1 MANVNILELQAA
13 STPTNGIFYVVIDGV
28 DYQISYETLISLI
41 NNDGIK
47 IIKDL
52 NKSANYSRTFNAGNQ
67 LQQIDIK
74 KLTGNPIVRIGT
86 SLNGTDILPDIP
98 VVSTSI
104 NSIVV
109 DFVATTTLYITISGG
124 SVSLNF
130 KYYENNY

>member
-1 MANVNILELQAA
+1 MANVNILQLPAA
-13 STPTNGIFYVVIDGV
+13 SNPTNGIFYVVIDGV
-28 DYQISYETLISLI
+28 DYQIPYETLISLI

-67 LQQIDIK
+67 LQQVDIK
-74 KLTGNPIVRIGT
+74 KLSGNPIVRIGT
-86 SLNGTDILPDIP
+86 SLNGTDILSDIA
-98 VVSTSI
+98 VVSSSI